1 MSGPLSSEPSPYSE
15 LIGKRVLAVM
25 DRQDTT
31 AWVIGKLITTNW
43 YGEFV
48 IETDNGR
55 RYCWPLVHCEL
66 ASAAVLEATNG

>member
-1 MSGPLSSEPSPYSE
+1 MSSEPGPYFE

-31 AWVIGKLITTNW
+31 AWIIGTLVDSNW

-48 IETDNGR
+48 IETDQGR

-66 ASAAVLEATNG
+66 MPAAVLEAPRA